1 MNFGWVNEHGK
12 KSNASEQIGLIIS
25 DLKAVKLALT
35 SPVCMTQNPRQE
47 PLGNAESKKYRQD
60 DADITPFSHRG
71 LEMSLIDDLLRESD
85 KLFDEGRELL
95 DDGDYDGAKEK
106 FRESLKILDA
116 LNCFVGLPLEI
127 QNGLSLI
134 N

>member
-1 MNFGWVNEHGK
+1 MKVEKNQMLSV
-12 KSNASEQIGLIIS
+12 
-25 DLKAVKLALT
+25 
-35 SPVCMTQNPRQE
+35 VCMTQNPRQE
-47 PLGNAESKKYRQD
+47 PLGNAESKKCRQD
-60 DADITPFSHRG
+60 DADYTPFSHRG

-95 DDGDYDGAKEK
+95 DDGNYFGAKEK

-116 LNCFVGLPLEI
+116 LNCFVGLPLEV
-127 QNGLSLI
+127 QNGLSLV

>member
-1 MNFGWVNEHGK
+1 MN
-12 KSNASEQIGLIIS
+12 LI
-25 DLKAVKLALT
+25 K
-35 SPVCMTQNPRQE
+35 
-47 PLGNAESKKYRQD
+47 
-60 DADITPFSHRG
+60 
-71 LEMSLIDDLLRESD
+71 EMLQESD
-85 KLFDEGRELL
+85 RLFDEGRELL

>member
-1 MNFGWVNEHGK
+1 
-12 KSNASEQIGLIIS
+12 
-25 DLKAVKLALT
+25 
-35 SPVCMTQNPRQE
+35 
-47 PLGNAESKKYRQD
+47 
-60 DADITPFSHRG
+60 
-71 LEMSLIDDLLRESD
+71 MSLIDDLLRESD

>member
-1 MNFGWVNEHGK
+1 M
-12 KSNASEQIGLIIS
+12 GLV
-25 DLKAVKLALT
+25 A
-35 SPVCMTQNPRQE
+35 
-47 PLGNAESKKYRQD
+47 
-60 DADITPFSHRG
+60 
-71 LEMSLIDDLLRESD
+71 DLLMESD
-85 KLFDEGRELL
+85 KLFDEGRTLL